1 MKNQC
6 PDRAAWGRRQPE
18 EDLTEVVIQE
28 EMVQARDLDLMGN

>member
-1 MKNQC
+1 MGKE
-6 PDRAAWGRRQPE
+6 RQPE